1 VKAEQERAKSII
13 LTAVFDD
20 YVEKLRRMR
29 RTSSSTVGAA
39 PASAR
44 FSIEKISDLKPSEI
58 KIRSRGASERQFQFQ
73 PHADRAVLNHAVKRG
88 LLKSNPASQLEAIS
102 CQPAEKSS
110 RFSTSWR
117 QS

>member
-1 VKAEQERAKSII
+1 MKAEQERAKSII

-58 KIRSRGASERQFQFQ
+58 KFALGELPSGNF
-73 PHADRAVLNHAVKRG
+73 N
-88 LLKSNPASQLEAIS
+88 SNLTLIVQY
-102 CQPAEKSS
+102 
-110 RFSTSWR
+110 
-117 QS
+117 